1 MISVSPKLGEL
12 LIRTTQTA
20 DLEAALFKVLT
31 EYVDF
36 KTATLNQT
44 IKEFEN
50 KWHLPFDEF
59 VQRAREGTLG
69 QDAYSWEVEQ
79 DFWKWEQA
87 VTLLKHYQSLR
98 SL

>member
-1 MISVSPKLGEL
+1 MLSVSPKLGEL
-12 LIRTTQTA
+12 LIRTTQTT

-44 IKEFEN
+44 IKELEN
-50 KWHLPFDEF
+50 KWRLPFDEF
-59 VQRAREGTLG
+59 AQRARTGTLG

-98 SL
+98 SV

>member
-12 LIRTTQTA
+12 LIRTTQTP
-20 DLEAALFKVLT
+20 DLEAALLKVLT

-36 KTATLNQT
+36 KIAALSQT
-44 IKEFEN
+44 ITELEN
-50 KWHLPFDEF
+50 KWHLSFDDF

-87 VTLLKHYQSLR
+87 VTLLKHYQALR
-98 SL
+98 PV

>member
-12 LIRTTQTA
+12 LIRTTQTT

-44 IKEFEN
+44 IRELEN
-50 KWHLPFDEF
+50 KWHASFEEF
-59 VQRAREGTLG
+59 SQRAREGKLG

-87 VTLLKHYQSLR
+87 VTLLRSYR

>member
-1 MISVSPKLGEL
+1 MISVSPQLGEL

-20 DLEAALFKVLT
+20 DLDAALLKVLT

-36 KTATLNQT
+36 KVAALNQT
-44 IKEFEN
+44 ITALEK
-50 KWHLPFDEF
+50 KWHLTFDEF
-59 VQRAREGTLG
+59 AQRMRDGTLD
-69 QDAYSWEVEQ
+69 QDPYSWEVEQ

-98 SL
+98 PV